1 MPYAVRD
8 TSTGLDVAQPGC
20 TTFSGD
26 EALAYVRSRH
36 LEYMDEAGAWHE
48 DPSSD
53 LGRIARQQDF
63 VRRVLAR
70 ASSSGILTPRG
81 VTALYEAYR
90 DDLVV
95 DTGLTIAKML
105 EFVGALTTVSP
116 GDIHGYQIEATGRNI
131 AGAAVLVWDKNSAS
145 MNAILDNFRGV
156 APENTASA
164 PVPAGTA
171 PASNTPSSAIVPDAL
186 TAC

>member
-1 MPYAVRD
+1 
-8 TSTGLDVAQPGC
+8 
-20 TTFSGD
+20 
-26 EALAYVRSRH
+26 
-36 LEYMDEAGAWHE
+36 MDETGSWHE

-70 ASSSGILTPRG
+70 ASGSGILTPRA
-81 VTALYEAYR
+81 VTALYAAYR

-105 EFVGALTTVSP
+105 EFVGALSTVNP
-116 GDIHGYQIEATGRNI
+116 ADIRGYQIEATGRTI
-131 AGAAVLVWDKNSAS
+131 AGAAVLIWDKNSPS
-145 MNAILDNFRGV
+145 MNAILDIFRGV
-156 APENTASA
+156 AQANTAPA

-171 PASNTPSSAIVPDAL
+171 PASNAPSSAIVPDAA
-186 TAC
+186 TDC